1 MSVKKVLR
9 SCTAIALSV
18 SLMAGLQFP
27 SSQEANAEL
36 VSGEKFLG
44 NVIASKIPAGFST
57 YWNQVTPEN
66 ASKWGPVEETRDK
79 MNWANVDLIYD
90 FCKTN
95 KYPFKFHTLVWGSQ
109 EPTWMTSIPAAE
121 KKEEVLEWMDAAAE
135 KYADADFVD
144 VVNEPLHQPPS
155 FKDAIGG
162 NGSTGWDWVIWSF
175 QEARKRFK
183 GKLLINEYGIISDP
197 GAASNYVNII
207 KLLKDRNLVD
217 GIGIQCHQFNMDNV
231 STSTMKSVLNT
242 LAATGLPIYVSE
254 LDMTGDDATQLARY
268 KEKFPVLWEHASVK
282 GITLWGYIEGT
293 TWKEQ
298 THLITT
304 RNAERPAL
312 TWLRDYLKSPVTPLP
327 TFTPTPTPTPDLTQR
342 DAMSIIQAED
352 YSTVSA
358 ATIEKSV
365 NEDGTVNIG
374 YITNGNYVTY
384 SNVDFGTAGS
394 TLFRARVASG
404 SQSTTN
410 IEVRLNSDT
419 GTLLGTLYVNSTGGW
434 NVYTESS
441 TGINKVTGV
450 NKIVL
455 KFTGPVNLDWFTFSA
470 TAKPTVGP
478 TVTPTSMPTPTPAV
492 KTPDLN
498 GDKVVNM
505 ADVILVATAFGAV
518 SGDSKFNAAYDLTD
532 DGVIN
537 MADVIVVGKKFGQ
550 TIA

>member
-1 MSVKKVLR
+1 MNLKKAFKR
-9 SCTAIALSV
+9 CTAIVLSV
-18 SLMAGLQFP
+18 SLMAGLHFP
-27 SSQEANAEL
+27 APQEANAEL

-44 NVIASKIPAGFST
+44 NVIAGKIPPGFST

-66 ASKWGPVEETRDK
+66 ATKWGPVEETRDK
-79 MNWANVDLIYD
+79 MNWANADMIYD
-90 FCKTN
+90 FCKAN
-95 KYPFKFHTLVWGSQ
+95 NYPFKFHTLVWGSQ
-109 EPTWMTSIPAAE
+109 EPTWIRSLPASE
-121 KKEEVLEWMDAAAE
+121 QKEEVLEWMDAVAE
-135 KYADADFVD
+135 RYADAEFID

-197 GAASNYVNII
+197 GATNSYLNII
-207 KLLKDRNLVD
+207 KLLKDRNLID

-231 STSTMKSVLNT
+231 STSTMRSVLNS
-242 LAATGLPIYVSE
+242 LASTGLPIYVSE
-254 LDMTGDDATQLARY
+254 LDMTGDDATQLQRY
-268 KEKFPVLWEHASVK
+268 KEKFPVLWEHEAVK

-298 THLITT
+298 THLVTI

-312 TWLRDYLKSPVTPLP
+312 TWLREYLKSPVTPNP

-342 DAMSIIQAED
+342 DAMTILQAEN
-352 YSTVSA
+352 YSTRSA
-358 ATIEKSV
+358 ATIETSV

-394 TLFRARVASG
+394 TFFRARVASG
-404 SQSTTN
+404 SDSTTN

-434 NVYTESS
+434 NEYKEMS
-441 TGINKVTGV
+441 TGINRVTGV
-450 NKIVL
+450 NTICL
-455 KFTGPVNLDWFTFSA
+455 RFTGPVNVDWFTFSA
-470 TAKPTVGP
+470 TASPP
-478 TVTPTSMPTPTPAV
+478 PPVTPTPTPEV
-492 KTPDLN
+492 KSPDLN
-498 GDKVVNM
+498 GDGVVNM
-505 ADVILVATAFGAV
+505 ADVILIATAFNAT
-518 SGDSKFNAAYDLTD
+518 SGSSKYIASYDLTD

-537 MADVIVVGKKFGQ
+537 MADVLM
-550 TIA
+550 IAKMFNKTV